1 MKLTSDISITS
12 QPIRK
17 ASAPAL
23 SLDFEQQVYKRRG
36 FSVGLSSVL
45 SFARNAPAVQVSET
59 GVLETVAADVLR
71 REHAFG
77 TGEFLGS
84 LFEPEATNLLLR
96 SHDFSQPYWVGY
108 ASKPSFAGG
117 QAAPDGTLTAMTW
130 NCADTT
136 GGAGG
141 KRGGILVPDSTPAGV
156 ATASVWL
163 RASVPLTMRFGHS
176 DGTSQPISVSTQWQR
191 FTYTDTLPNSQ
202 NRIFM
207 LYEDVNTDIDV
218 YIWGAQTEYGS
229 AATSNITTNGGAL
242 TRPADQTGL
251 IGLTGVYDVT
261 VTYDDDSVDTFAQE
275 AVNDGWWPSLSRP
288 MVKKLV
294 VS

>member
-12 QPIRK
+12 QPYRK
-17 ASAPAL
+17 MSAPAL
-23 SLDFEQQVYKRRG
+23 SLDFGQQVYKRHGR
-36 FSVGLSSVL
+36 SVGLSSVL
-45 SFARNAPAVQVSET
+45 SFARNSPAVQVAET
-59 GVLETVAADVLR
+59 GALETVAADVLR

-77 TGEFLGS
+77 TGAFLGA
-84 LFEPEATNLLLR
+84 LFEPAATNLLLH
-96 SHDFSQPYWVGY
+96 SHDFTRPYWVGY
-108 ASKPSFAGG
+108 ASKPSFGGG
-117 QAAPDGTLTAMTW
+117 QPAPDGTLTAMTW

-141 KRGGILVPDSTPAGV
+141 KRGGILVPDNIPAGASTV
-156 ATASVWL
+156 SVWL
-163 RASVPLTMRFGHS
+163 RTSVPLTMRFGHS

-207 LYEDVNTDIDV
+207 LYEDVNEDIDV

-229 AATSNITTNGGAL
+229 TATSNITTNGGAL
-242 TRPADQTGL
+242 TRAADQPGL
-251 IGLTGVYDVT
+251 VGLTGVHDVT
-261 VTYDDDSVDTFAQE
+261 VTYDDGSVDTFAQE
-275 AVNDGWWPSLSRP
+275 AVSDGWWPNLSRP